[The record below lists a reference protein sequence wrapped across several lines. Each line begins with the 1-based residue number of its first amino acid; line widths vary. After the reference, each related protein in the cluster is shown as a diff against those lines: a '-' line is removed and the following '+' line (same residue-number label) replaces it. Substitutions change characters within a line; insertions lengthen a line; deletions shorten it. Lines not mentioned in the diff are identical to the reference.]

1 MENSF
6 FFFIWYGPF
15 DNRKDVEDWEEK
27 HKSVRC
33 SLYLLNGKLKYAKT
47 KESYYCGMSLRSV
60 HERLGDKGHHI
71 GEIEDRL
78 NSIYVGCLS
87 NIKSPTDSQI
97 RLAEK
102 IITASLTDIVGP
114 GRVLNRTNT
123 YFPNKSVF
131 VINEWWKKSGETV
144 WARQPQNSP
153 SNMVP
158 DVLVYHIK
166 GKDDFELFSCQ
177 KLKRIY

>member
-6 FFFIWYGPF
+6 FLIKWYGPF

-71 GEIEDRL
+71 KEIEDRL
-78 NSIYVGCLS
+78 SSIYVGCLS
-87 NIKSPTDSQI
+87 NIKHLTDSQI

-102 IITASLTDIVGP
+102 IITASLTDIVGESC
-114 GRVLNRTNT
+114 VLNRTNT
-123 YFPNKSVF
+123 YFPDESVF
-131 VINEWWKKSGETV
+131 VINEWWKTDCVTLWE
-144 WARQPQNSP
+144 RQPRNAP
-153 SNMVP
+153 SHIVP
-158 DVLVYHIK
+158 DVLTYHSEDVDLY
-166 GKDDFELFSCQ
+166 GCR
-177 KLKRIY
+177 KLKRF